1 MALWGNNDAKGSG
14 GTVSLDYATLVVTG
28 SGTTFGQ
35 VGAAAIG
42 DIIRFGTRPNS
53 YFGDAIIV
61 GIASTTQ
68 LSIASTSALSGAS
81 ISGVQFDI
89 SELPKYTTWDSV
101 YTQKTQS
108 AAETTLVVR
117 TSAAATSGIGSD
129 KVTLVS
135 VSGIQTGDTL
145 ASGTVSRSVASVT
158 GSIVS
163 LASTINV
170 AIASGAQVTVTRLTG
185 EQNSSVYGVAGAGL
199 DSAQTTSYALTHA
212 GWVGMTTYIDAS
224 GSLRVKT
231 ETLVAMSGIQTGNTP
246 LYDSNPLAWYYMLF
260 TELNEENFLLF
271 AIKNYENPQAVT
283 KEDFDRDLNHFKYI
297 KRLFRRYKNT
307 GVLKTHLLINH
318 FVILYN
324 IFGEATTPML
334 FFKIDNDLWPY
345 MKTFVVF
352 LNKLPEYPRGY
363 IHDIPI
369 DIFCAQELEKITNE

>member
-14 GTVSLDYATLVVTG
+14 GTVSLYYATLVVTG

-246 LYDSNPLAWYYMLF
+246 LYDSNPLA
-260 TELNEENFLLF
+260 
-271 AIKNYENPQAVT
+271 
-283 KEDFDRDLNHFKYI
+283 
-297 KRLFRRYKNT
+297 
-307 GVLKTHLLINH
+307 
-318 FVILYN
+318 
-324 IFGEATTPML
+324 
-334 FFKIDNDLWPY
+334 
-345 MKTFVVF
+345 
-352 LNKLPEYPRGY
+352 
-363 IHDIPI
+363 
-369 DIFCAQELEKITNE
+369 

>member
-42 DIIRFGTRPNS
+42 DIIRFGARPNS

-246 LYDSNPLAWYYMLF
+246 LYDSNPLA
-260 TELNEENFLLF
+260 
-271 AIKNYENPQAVT
+271 
-283 KEDFDRDLNHFKYI
+283 
-297 KRLFRRYKNT
+297 
-307 GVLKTHLLINH
+307 
-318 FVILYN
+318 
-324 IFGEATTPML
+324 
-334 FFKIDNDLWPY
+334 
-345 MKTFVVF
+345 
-352 LNKLPEYPRGY
+352 
-363 IHDIPI
+363 
-369 DIFCAQELEKITNE
+369 

>member
-1 MALWGNNDAKGSG
+1 MQ
-14 GTVSLDYATLVVTG
+14 SLLTPEQKDQYISDIEKDYARARD
-28 SGTTFGQ
+28 Q
-35 VGAAAIG
+35 HA
-42 DIIRFGTRPNS
+42 NKK
-53 YFGDAIIV
+53 
-61 GIASTTQ
+61 GIKL
-68 LSIASTSALSGAS
+68 LSLEEARLNKLKL
-81 ISGVQFDI
+81 QFDI

-246 LYDSNPLAWYYMLF
+246 LYDSNPLA
-260 TELNEENFLLF
+260 
-271 AIKNYENPQAVT
+271 
-283 KEDFDRDLNHFKYI
+283 
-297 KRLFRRYKNT
+297 
-307 GVLKTHLLINH
+307 
-318 FVILYN
+318 
-324 IFGEATTPML
+324 
-334 FFKIDNDLWPY
+334 
-345 MKTFVVF
+345 
-352 LNKLPEYPRGY
+352 
-363 IHDIPI
+363 
-369 DIFCAQELEKITNE
+369 